1 MGGLR
6 KKMPITF
13 WTFLIATLAISGV
26 PLLSGF
32 YSKDGILGSVLA
44 FGMLKGHYLPFILG
58 ITAAMLTPFY
68 MFRIVFL
75 TFFGQPRDHHKFEH
89 AHESG
94 RAMTIPL
101 VVLAVMSVI
110 AAGIPG
116 NTADKSWFRK
126 FAAPYDVPAI
136 AAEYQARHAEPVVVA
151 HHVAEPGAAPA
162 GEAHAAPETPETP
175 ETHAASHEAGH
186 EAEAGHVQ
194 AMAADDGHGHSEPAH
209 SEPAHSEPMHGAP
222 IHGEAAHAEPAH
234 GAAAAHGAGHGG
246 HDEHAAHVHHTAHIR
261 AMIMSILAA
270 TIGISASWWTYH
282 RRRVNPG
289 ALQARLPGAH
299 KVLQGQYFFDELY
312 AATLYRFTLWWSA
325 VCAAFDRIVIDGIVN
340 GTGYLTR
347 MVSWVSGL
355 CDRYIVDG
363 AVNGVAAVL
372 QSTGEDF
379 RRVQTGRVQTY
390 LVYVSASVL
399 VLIVIYRVL

>member
-1 MGGLR
+1 MYHLTTHAMFKALLFLGAGSVIHAVHSQEMPDMGGLR
-6 KKMPITF
+6 RKMPITF

-58 ITAAMLTPFY
+58 ITAAALTPFY

-101 VVLAVMSVI
+101 IALAVMSVI

-126 FAAPYDVPAI
+126 FMVPYDVPAI
-136 AAEYQARHAEPVVVA
+136 AAAYEAQHAAPPVVA
-151 HHVAEPGAAPA
+151 HH
-162 GEAHAAPETPETP
+162 ET
-175 ETHAASHEAGH
+175 A
-186 EAEAGHVQ
+186 V
-194 AMAADDGHGHSEPAH
+194 
-209 SEPAHSEPMHGAP
+209 
-222 IHGEAAHAEPAH
+222 EAAHAEPAYGDEAHVEPAH
-234 GAAAAHGAGHGG
+234 GEAAHGEAAHGATVAPDAHGGSDHAAPAAHGDAHGG
-246 HDEHAAHVHHTAHIR
+246 HDEHAAHVKHAAHVR
-261 AMIMSILAA
+261 AMIMSILVA
-270 TIGISASWWTYH
+270 TLGIGASWWTYH
-282 RRRVNPG
+282 RRRVNP
-289 ALQARLPGAH
+289 AAVQARLPGAY

-312 AATLYRFTLWWSA
+312 AATVYRLTLWWAA
-325 VCAAFDRIVIDGIVN
+325 VCAAFDRVVIDGIVN

-347 MVSWVSGL
+347 LVSWVSGQF
-355 CDRYIVDG
+355 DRYFVDG

-372 QSTGEDF
+372 QGAGEGL

-399 VLIVIYRVL
+399 LLIVIYRVL